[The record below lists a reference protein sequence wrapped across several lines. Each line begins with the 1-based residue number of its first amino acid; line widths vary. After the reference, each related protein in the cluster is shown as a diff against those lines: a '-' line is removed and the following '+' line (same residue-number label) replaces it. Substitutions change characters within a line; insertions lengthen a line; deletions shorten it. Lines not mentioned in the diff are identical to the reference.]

1 MLPQDDKASALTPD
15 SSNRAEN
22 RMPAFVSTRLN
33 GHYVDRVEKLWGGDH
48 LLHGLTPGADA
59 IHLSNNDYLCLLH
72 EPELLKAQSRV
83 LLGGGDILMSGVFMH
98 GDTPQ
103 ARLEKKLAHFMGAE
117 DGLISQSGW
126 CANIGLLQSIA
137 GPDAPVY
144 LDMMA
149 HVSLWEGAH
158 AANARS
164 IPFMHNDA
172 VHAERQINKHGPGVI
187 VVDSVYSINGSVCPL
202 EAFVEV
208 AERTGSILVVDESHS
223 LGTHGPHGAGLVAEL
238 GLSDRVHFRTA
249 SLAKTFAGRAGF
261 ITCSTRFKGYFFS
274 EARPAVFS
282 SCLLQHEIAWFD
294 AALDF
299 ISQADDRRA
308 RLKAQTKRVRETL
321 TELGYNVSDGSEQII
336 ALEAGTEPQTM
347 VLRNAL
353 QSRGV
358 FGAVFCAPATPKNRS
373 LMRLTLNSGLTD
385 IEVDRVLEV
394 CAEIRE
400 EVDLPNWSSS
410 KRVRNRRMATVGQ
423 AAPMRAA
430 PEAERIDEQPAV
442 AAQLMSAGRD

>member
-1 MLPQDDKASALTPD
+1 MLQRDDNNSAIKPG
-15 SSNRAEN
+15 SSIRAEQ
-22 RMPAFVSTRLN
+22 RMPAFVTSRLN
-33 GHYVDRVEKLWGGDH
+33 GHYVERVEKLWGGDH

-72 EPELLKAQSRV
+72 EPDLLQAQSRV
-83 LLGGGDILMSGVFMH
+83 LLGNGGDILMSGVFMH

-103 ARLEKKLAHFMGAE
+103 ARLEKKLANFMGAE

-126 CANIGLLQSIA
+126 CANIGLMQSIA

-164 IPFMHNDA
+164 IPFIHNDA
-172 VHAERQINKHGPGVI
+172 VHVERQINKHGPGVI
-187 VVDSVYSINGSVCPL
+187 VVDSVYSINGSVCPI

-223 LGTHGPHGAGLVAEL
+223 LGTHGPSGAGLVAEL

-249 SLAKTFAGRAGF
+249 SLAKAFAGRAGF
-261 ITCSTRFKGYFFS
+261 ITCSTQFKGYFFS

-294 AALDF
+294 AAMDF
-299 ISQADDRRA
+299 IQQADDRRT
-308 RLKAQTKRVRETL
+308 RLKLL
-321 TELGYNVSDGSEQII
+321 TQRLRTGLTDLGYNVSDGSEQIV

-353 QSRGV
+353 QSRGI

-373 LMRLTLNSGLTD
+373 LMRFTLNSGLTD
-385 IEVDRVLEV
+385 VEVDRVLEV
-394 CAEIRE
+394 CEEMRE

-410 KRVRNRRMATVGQ
+410 KRLRGRK
-423 AAPMRAA
+423 P
-430 PEAERIDEQPAV
+430 AELAGRAV
-442 AAQLMSAGRD
+442 AAVPQRAEELAAADRD